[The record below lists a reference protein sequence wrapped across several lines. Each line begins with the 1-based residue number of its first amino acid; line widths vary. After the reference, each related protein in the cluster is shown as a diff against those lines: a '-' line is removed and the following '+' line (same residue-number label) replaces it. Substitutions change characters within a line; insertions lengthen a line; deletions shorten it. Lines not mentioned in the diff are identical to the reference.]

1 MKHFLLNAMAVA
13 DASRG
18 LVERRPLPEEV
29 LRSEKTTRLSELFP
43 DAVVIAAGSLTG
55 SFAPASGLLTA
66 FADGKK
72 TFLTGHTGRALRL
85 CGLDALVITGR
96 ADAPKGLVL
105 DDRGGAFIPADAS
118 KEAPALRDD
127 LVRAAR
133 ACPGVAADG
142 NPLPL
147 VTGPAAFAGCASACL
162 LQETGTAPRS
172 AALALAL
179 AERNI
184 AGLCFCGDLGFV
196 SPVPADTPLRAAV
209 PAQRVSRS
217 NLAALLSAAGGAAR
231 ADAVTPGRSLA
242 CFACPAPCGFWMN
255 LGKGFVPC
263 TEPEALAALL
273 SAGATEARAA
283 EILAL
288 GGKFGTDP
296 LALVSLASAGALPDS
311 LEACTAAASPL
322 PEETR
327 DADLDAMAEEYGI
340 CPFFLKRFPAAAAA
354 LRAVQDEDDG
364 N

>member
-1 MKHFLLNAMAVA
+1 MKHFFLNAMAVA
-13 DASRG
+13 DAASG

-29 LRSEKTTRLSELFP
+29 LRSESTAPLRDLFP
-43 DAVVIAAGSLTG
+43 EAVVIAAGSLTG
-55 SFAPASGLLTA
+55 SFAPASGLVTA

-96 ADAPKGLVL
+96 AAAPCALLL
-105 DDRGGAFIPADAS
+105 DGRGGSFLPADAS
-118 KEAPALRDD
+118 KDAPALRDD
-127 LVRAAR
+127 IVRAAR
-133 ACPGVAADG
+133 SSSRAASDG

-147 VTGPAAFAGCASACL
+147 VTGPAAFAGCASSCL
-162 LQETGTAPRS
+162 VQAAGTAPRS

-179 AERNI
+179 AGRNL
-184 AGLCFCGDLGFV
+184 AGLCFCGDEGFV
-196 SPVPADTPLRAAV
+196 SPVPMDSPLRKAV
-209 PAQRVSRS
+209 PAQRVSKGS
-217 NLAALLSAAGGAAR
+217 LAALLDAAGGCTR

-242 CFACPAPCGFWMN
+242 CFACPAPCGFWMS

-288 GGKFGTDP
+288 GGKFGVDP
-296 LALVSLASAGALPDS
+296 LALTSLTSAGALPDS

-327 DADLDAMAEEYGI
+327 SADIDAAAEESGV
-340 CPFFLKRFPAAAAA
+340 CPFFLKRFPAALAA
-354 LRAVQDEDDG
+354 LRAMQDENGG